1 MLNCLAGAP
10 ACALAL
16 FCQDQDFWGDAGGG
30 GKKRQARFPACAA
43 FGLLGLPPGSTVPAN
58 TAAKRTSR
66 ALMVLTVQLN
76 APYRDAVGSKRR
88 ATRREPS
95 PVRAFIEAHERF
107 IRGLETDRKMRKMR
121 TRLLRRAAC
130 RRHERAQGLI
140 FYSRLFIRVSENRNG
155 KAEWQTIG
163 FASGVKVAG
172 CVKIFRHFC

>member
-1 MLNCLAGAP
+1 M
-10 ACALAL
+10 
-16 FCQDQDFWGDAGGG
+16 
-30 GKKRQARFPACAA
+30 
-43 FGLLGLPPGSTVPAN
+43 
-58 TAAKRTSR
+58 
-66 ALMVLTVQLN
+66 VQLN

-95 PVRAFIEAHERF
+95 PVRALFEAHERF
-107 IRGLETDRKMRKMR
+107 IRGLETDRKIRKMR

-130 RRHERAQGLI
+130 RRHERAGMI
-140 FYSRLFIRVSENRNG
+140 HSRLFIRVSENRNG